1 MSLNPLASSPL
12 TNKSANTTTDI
23 YTDLNGLQNLKQTA
37 IKDSQAALP
46 EAARQFEAVMITM
59 MLKNLRKTGMED
71 AIFKSQ
77 AEDSYRDM
85 YDQQLGL
92 ELSKGQGIGVA
103 RSIIRQLEAQQSGQ
117 HSLEHS
123 SGTDDETAAVLT
135 MPQRRVFP
143 DNYARLSHTTIQD
156 ESTDLQT
163 QVETAS
169 IEATA
174 KHANINNPA
183 ASMQFESPK
192 HFVEKLWPLAEKAA
206 EKLGVSAEVILSQS
220 ALETGWGKH
229 ILYEGEQSSR
239 NLFNI
244 KANHGWNGK
253 QMEKSSI
260 EFLQGKAVQQKS
272 AFRVYDSLQQSFD
285 DYVSYLQT
293 NPRYQKVLDKASSA
307 EQKLHDS
314 SYIKALHKAG
324 YATDPSY
331 ADKVLNVINSEVMQ
345 NQLKLALKE

>member
-1 MSLNPLASSPL
+1 MSLNTLASNPL

-23 YTDLNGLQNLKQTA
+23 YTDLNGLQNLKQSA
-37 IKDSQAALP
+37 VKDSQAALP

-92 ELSKGQGIGVA
+92 ELSKGRGIGVA
-103 RSIIRQLEAQQSGQ
+103 RAIISQLDAQQSGQ
-117 HSLEHS
+117 HRLAT
-123 SGTDDETAAVLT
+123 GDETPAVLK
-135 MPQRRVFP
+135 MPQRRGFA
-143 DNYARLSHTTIQD
+143 DYYSTLSHTTIQGQ
-156 ESTDLQT
+156 STDLQT

-169 IEATA
+169 IESTA
-174 KHANINNPA
+174 KHSNINNS
-183 ASMQFESPK
+183 ASSIQFESPK

-244 KANHGWNGK
+244 KAHHGWNGK

-293 NPRYQKVLDKASSA
+293 NPRYQKVLDKASYA

-331 ADKVLNVINSEVMQ
+331 SDKVLNVLNSEVIQ